1 MAAAAEESALQI
13 QRHVKYWKRC
23 HTSYLPAPYLSADSI
38 RLTLAC
44 FIVSSL
50 DILNAPITAEE
61 RQSIRKWVLSLQ
73 HPDGGFCGSSTHA
86 HDGHQASKGTA
97 NLAATYFALV
107 LLALAAGDDEQEQ
120 ARAFDQVKRKKLL
133 LWLKKLQ
140 SEDGTFG
147 QVLWDG
153 APAGGNDV
161 RHGYIAAGIRW
172 MLRGDVEQG
181 SPAWVQ
187 DFDVDRLREAVR
199 RAQTYDGGIGESSY
213 QHESHG
219 GYTYCGVSALAL
231 LDRPNNLDEMHNDGL
246 EAKVRDASGLL
257 KFLSMR
263 QFSYL
268 SEQEIEDDGES
279 ENYIETE
286 MQNMSLEE
294 ESPFVGFNGRWNKK
308 ADTCYAWWNGG
319 SLSILD
325 RLSVVK
331 AEPSRRYL
339 LDITQHIIGGFSK
352 NAGGPP
358 DVQHS
363 YFGLAA
369 LSILHDSSVKEL
381 DVMLCCAM
389 DTTRKIV
396 KARDGLIASES
407 ASAGAWDDGFW
418 DQKK

>member
-1 MAAAAEESALQI
+1 MAAESKESVLQI

-50 DILNAPITAEE
+50 DLLKEPITAEE

-86 HDGHQASKGTA
+86 HDGHQASQGTA

-161 RHGYIAAGIRW
+161 RHGYIAASIRW
-172 MLRGDVEQG
+172 MLRGDVKED

-219 GYTYCGVSALAL
+219 KFNKLNGYYISLICIFAGGYTYCGVSALAL
-231 LDRPNNLDEMHNDGL
+231 LDRPNNLDEKHNGGL
-246 EAKVRDASGLL
+246 GAKVRDASGLL

-279 ENYIETE
+279 ENFIETE

-319 SLSILD
+319 SLSVCAT
-325 RLSVVK
+325 S
-331 AEPSRRYL
+331 SFSTGSNL
-339 LDITQHIIGGFSK
+339 LT
-352 NAGGPP
+352 
-358 DVQHS
+358 
-363 YFGLAA
+363 
-369 LSILHDSSVKEL
+369 
-381 DVMLCCAM
+381 
-389 DTTRKIV
+389 
-396 KARDGLIASES
+396 
-407 ASAGAWDDGFW
+407 
-418 DQKK
+418 